1 MTRTLG
7 RQRQD
12 LVVAVGPIGL
22 VDRIV
27 VPLSRVKLLRR
38 VKAPQ
43 VVTLVRRPV
52 ETWAVAVVAVLV
64 LSERTIQAMS
74 VELVVL
80 VHLK

>member
-12 LVVAVGPIGL
+12 LVVALGPIGL

-38 VKAPQ
+38 VKATQ
-43 VVTLVRRPV
+43 VVTLVRRLV

>member
-12 LVVAVGPIGL
+12 LVVAVEPTGL

-43 VVTLVRRPV
+43 VVTLVRRLV
-52 ETWAVAVVAVLV
+52 ETMAVAVVVVLV
-64 LSERTIQAMS
+64 LSERTIRAMS